1 MIIRMAGEQ
10 TEAGEPP
17 PIEAIE
23 QMVRYNE
30 ELAKAGVLVA
40 TEGVHP
46 SVDGARIS
54 FKGGKPTITDGPFVG
69 AKELIAGFTIID
81 VSSRDEALEWVRRWP
96 ERDVALELRQ
106 VVTADEFDNLT
117 DKLKEVIDRGRL
129 SGALAVRHA
138 RRHAVA
144 SSGLDGT

>member
-1 MIIRMAGEQ
+1 MRYMIVRIADEQ
-10 TEAGEPP
+10 TEAGVQP

-23 QMVRYNE
+23 RMVRYNQ

-54 FKGGKPTITDGPFVG
+54 FKGGKPTITDGPFAE

-96 ERDVALELRQ
+96 ERDVELALHQ
-106 VVTADEFDNLT
+106 VVTADEFDDLT
-117 DKLKEVIDRGRL
+117 DELKEVIDTVRL
-129 SGALAVRHA
+129 PEPQREE
-138 RRHAVA
+138 RPRA
-144 SSGLDGT
+144 S

>member
-1 MIIRMAGEQ
+1 MRFMIIRIADEQTKAGEQ
-10 TEAGEPP
+10 P

-54 FKGGKPTITDGPFVG
+54 FKGGKPTITDGPFAE
-69 AKELIAGFTIID
+69 AKELIAGFTVID
-81 VSSRDEALEWVRRWP
+81 VSSRDEALEWIRRWP
-96 ERDVALELRQ
+96 ERDVELELRK
-106 VVTADEFDNLT
+106 VVTADEYDNLT
-117 DKLKEVIDRGRL
+117 DELKEVIDTVRL
-129 SGALAVRHA
+129 PEPQREE
-138 RRHAVA
+138 RPRA
-144 SSGLDGT
+144 S

>member
-1 MIIRMAGEQ
+1 MRFMIIRMADEQ
-10 TEAGEPP
+10 TEAGEQP

-54 FKGGKPTITDGPFVG
+54 FKAGKPTITDGPFAEV
-69 AKELIAGFTIID
+69 KELIAGFTIID

-96 ERDVALELRQ
+96 ERDVELELRQ
-106 VVTADEFDNLT
+106 VITADEFDNLS
-117 DKLKEVIDRGRL
+117 DELKEVIDTVRL
-129 SGALAVRHA
+129 PEPQREE
-138 RRHAVA
+138 RPRA
-144 SSGLDGT
+144 S

>member
-1 MIIRMAGEQ
+1 MRFMIIRMADEQ
-10 TEAGEPP
+10 TEAGEQP

-30 ELAKAGVLVA
+30 ELGKAGVLVA

-46 SVDGARIS
+46 SVHGARIS
-54 FKGGKPTITDGPFVG
+54 FKGGKPTITDGPFAE

-96 ERDVALELRQ
+96 ERDVELELRQ
-106 VVTADEFDNLT
+106 VITADEYDNLS
-117 DKLKEVIDRGRL
+117 DELKDVIDTVRLPEPKSEGRPP
-129 SGALAVRHA
+129 
-138 RRHAVA
+138 A
-144 SSGLDGT
+144 S